1 MDCFTDFQQR
11 GLVYDTTGEDEVRAL
26 LNEGSITAY
35 AGFDPTADSLHI
47 GNLVPLLG
55 LARMQRWGHRPI
67 VVAGGATGRIGDP
80 SGKSNERNLL
90 DEEKLERNLNR
101 QRAQLASFLDFET
114 GPNAAIMVDN
124 HDWLGKFSFLEFLRD
139 VGKYFSVN
147 YMVAKDSVKSRMETG
162 ISFTEFS
169 YMLLQGYDFLHL
181 YREHGCVLQ
190 IGGSDQWG
198 NITAG
203 CELIRKVV
211 SGKGHGMVFPLLTD
225 STGKKLGKSDL
236 GENVW
241 LDPEK
246 TSPYQLYQYFVR
258 IEDTDVIKVLRVLT
272 FVELA
277 EIDALAEAVEARP
290 GAREA
295 QKKLA
300 WEMTSLVHGEEA
312 ARSAVA
318 CSKLLYGGS
327 AEDLSERDL
336 LAAVADVPHTEIPE
350 AFGERDVV
358 DLLASSGLVASR
370 GQAKRLL
377 QQGGVYVNNIRVQ
390 AGATAL
396 TGDRLLFGRYL
407 LLRAGKRNYH
417 LMTFG

>member
-1 MDCFTDFQQR
+1 MN
-11 GLVYDTTGEDEVRAL
+11 GP
-26 LNEGSITAY
+26 SIGAY

-47 GNLVPLLG
+47 GNLVPLFG
-55 LARMQRWGHRPI
+55 LARLQRYGHRPI

-80 SGKSNERNLL
+80 SGKSSERNLL
-90 DEEKLERNLNR
+90 DEEALQNNLQR
-101 QRAQLASFLDFET
+101 QRKQLASFLDFDA
-114 GPNAAIMVDN
+114 GSNAAIMVDN

-139 VGKYFSVN
+139 VGKHFSIN

-181 YREHGCVLQ
+181 YREHDCVLQ
-190 IGGSDQWG
+190 VGGSDQWG

-203 CELIRKVV
+203 TELIRRVTG
-211 SGKGHGMVFPLLTD
+211 GKGYGLVFPLLTD

-258 IEDTDVIKVLRVLT
+258 IEDADVVKVLRVLT
-272 FVELA
+272 FVDNA
-277 EIDALAEAVEARP
+277 EIDALAAQVAERP

-295 QKKLA
+295 QKRLA
-300 WEMTSLVHGEEA
+300 WEMTQIVHGEEA

-327 AEDLSERDL
+327 VDELNERDL
-336 LAAVADVPHTEIPE
+336 LSALVDVPSSAVAEP
-350 AFGERDVV
+350 FGERNII
-358 DLLASSGLVASR
+358 DLLASSGLVPSK

-377 QQGGVYVNNIRVQ
+377 QQGGVYINNVRAGQGETRV
-390 AGATAL
+390 

-407 LLRAGKRNYH
+407 LLRAGKRKYH
-417 LMTFG
+417 LMDFDHTGGDAR